1 MAEFRQKY
9 ARAARALKAVAWE
22 VSTQKTYASYKR
34 SYLTFCEQAGYV
46 PLPATPTMICEYVA
60 YLCDRLAYSS
70 ILKYLGIIRVMHLDV
85 GLEDPKLWDNYEV
98 KLVLMAAKKSLG
110 EEVKQRLPIG
120 PELML
125 VMLNRLD
132 LTNVNDAVFWAI
144 CLVGF
149 FGLLKISNIIVPSK
163 PSRRSN
169 I

>member
-1 MAEFRQKY
+1 
-9 ARAARALKAVAWE
+9 
-22 VSTQKTYASYKR
+22 
-34 SYLTFCEQAGYV
+34 
-46 PLPATPTMICEYVA
+46 
-60 YLCDRLAYSS
+60 
-70 ILKYLGIIRVMHLDV
+70 MHLDV

-110 EEVKQRLPIG
+110 EEVKRRLPIG

-149 FGLLKISNIIVPSK
+149 FGLLRISNIIVPSK
-163 PSRRSN
+163 VDFDFRRHLSRACIVELKDCMVLMLLWAKN
-169 I
+169 NQAGKG